1 MKGASSWLLTM
12 MSTRSWHAGE
22 VAGML
27 ALARTES
34 PTTEM
39 SLEES
44 RNKVVNR
51 LIEGVRRACQDRD
64 EPTHRGALW
73 RATALLISMSGI

>member
-1 MKGASSWLLTM
+1 M

-34 PTTEM
+34 PTAEM
-39 SLEES
+39 TLEKC
-44 RNKVVNR
+44 RDKVINR
-51 LIEGVRRACQDRD
+51 LIEAVHRTTQDRD
-64 EPTHRGALW
+64 NIAHRGALW
-73 RATALLISMSGI
+73 RATALLISMPGKLEQQ